1 MQEQGYGVDL
11 HRESLKQAKVVLVGE
26 GLDANHLP
34 HSDVFDVP
42 TPDQLGCPL
51 PLRDAVIG
59 NPPFVRYQEHTGEA
73 CKKSICRGAA
83 PGRATKRLGFVVGGD
98 PGPRLRFLE
107 PEVTRSSRWRSQ
119 RRIGPA

>member
-1 MQEQGYGVDL
+1 MQEPGYGVDL

-51 PLRDAVIG
+51 PLRDAIIG

-73 CKKSICRGAA
+73 CKKSIAA
-83 PGRATKRLGFVVGGD
+83 ALRQGVRLNGLASSWAATLVHACAFSS
-98 PGPRLRFLE
+98 PR
-107 PEVTRSSRWRSQ
+107 
-119 RRIGPA
+119 